1 MAADIKSGSKV
12 RNIRRKWQRILK
24 NYVGG
29 RTQVQALPKQ
39 WSRFKASLGNLKP
52 SLQRKFKR
60 GLGVEFTGGLV
71 AECLPSNA
79 RP

>member
-1 MAADIKSGSKV
+1 MATDIKSGSKV
-12 RNIRRKWQRILK
+12 RNIHRKRQRILK

-39 WSRFKASLGNLKP
+39 WSRFKATLGSLKP

-60 GLGVEFTGGLV
+60 GLGVQFGGRLV
-71 AECLPSNA
+71 AECLPSNV

>member
-12 RNIRRKWQRILK
+12 RNIHRKRQRMLK
-24 NYVGG
+24 NCVGG

-39 WSRFKASLGNLKP
+39 WSRFKATLGNLKP

-60 GLGVEFTGGLV
+60 GLGVELGGRLM
-71 AECLPSNA
+71 AECLPSNV